1 MGKVLKISREIA
13 EVQKLFLILAV
24 ILQQLGSS
32 NTDSNDTN
40 QADWA
45 GGEKGGQTF
54 LGADY
59 LAIYLHINHG
69 FQSLEIIVFATL
81 NLLEGNLQLQFSQK

>member
-1 MGKVLKISREIA
+1 VIPI
-13 EVQKLFLILAV
+13 KLIGL
-24 ILQQLGSS
+24 
-32 NTDSNDTN
+32 
-40 QADWA
+40 

-81 NLLEGNLQLQFSQK
+81 NLLEGNLQLQFFQKIVTNDFKVTHY

>member
-1 MGKVLKISREIA
+1 MCILYLIFNVGKVLKIPREIA
-13 EVQKLFLILAV
+13 EVPKLFVILAV

-32 NTDSNDTN
+32 NTNSNDTN

-69 FQSLEIIVFATL
+69 FQS
-81 NLLEGNLQLQFSQK
+81 S

>member
-1 MGKVLKISREIA
+1 MYIWPQSFNVGKVSKISREIE
-13 EVQKLFLILAV
+13 EVQTLFV
-24 ILQQLGSS
+24 ILSVIIQQLGIS
-32 NTDSNDTN
+32 NTNSNDTN

-69 FQSLEIIVFATL
+69 FQS
-81 NLLEGNLQLQFSQK
+81 S